1 MSLSVCGAQPHA
13 KQGETV
19 MTHPLKTVLVTGATA
34 GFGHAIAL
42 RLVKEG
48 FRVIATGRRK
58 ERLDALAAQ
67 AGGAVLPFVLDM
79 TDLEAIKALPDALP
93 EGWQQVDVLVNNA
106 GLALGL
112 EKAWQ
117 TKPTDWEQM
126 IATNVTG
133 LVEITRALLPGMVAR
148 NAGHVISLGSTAGT
162 YPYPGANVYGATKA
176 FVDQFM
182 RNLRSDLLGK
192 QVRATTIAPG
202 LCGGS
207 EFSQVR
213 LGDKDKADAV
223 YDNTKPLLPEDI
235 AETVAWV
242 LKLPPHVNINE
253 IEMMP
258 TCQASAGL
266 AVDRTMAV

>member
-1 MSLSVCGAQPHA
+1 MSQNNKIA
-13 KQGETV
+13 
-19 MTHPLKTVLVTGATA
+19 LVTGATA

-42 RLVKEG
+42 RLVQEG
-48 FRVIATGRRK
+48 YRVVATGRRL
-58 ERLDALAAQ
+58 ERLEALAGQ
-67 AGGAVLPFVLDM
+67 VEAGRILPFRLDM
-79 TDLEAIKALPDALP
+79 TDLAAISTLPQSLP
-93 EGWQQVDVLVNNA
+93 QDWREVDVLVNNA

-112 EKAWQ
+112 DKAWQ
-117 TKPTDWEQM
+117 TNPQDWQTM

-133 LVEITRALLPGMVAR
+133 LVEITRALLPGMVER
-148 NAGHVISLGSTAGT
+148 NSGHVVSLGSTAGT
-162 YPYPGANVYGATKA
+162 YAYPGANVYGATKA

-182 RNLRSDLLGK
+182 RNLRSDLLGR

-213 LGDKDKADAV
+213 LGDQSKADAV
-223 YDNTKPLLPEDI
+223 YEGTAPLLPEDI

-242 LKLPPHVNINE
+242 LGLPAHVNINHV
-253 IEMMP
+253 EMMP

-266 AVDRTMAV
+266 AVDRNMLG

>member
-1 MSLSVCGAQPHA
+1 
-13 KQGETV
+13 
-19 MTHPLKTVLVTGATA
+19 MTQPLKTVLVTGATA

-42 RLVKEG
+42 RLVKDG
-48 FRVIATGRRK
+48 YRVIATGRRK
-58 ERLDALAAQ
+58 ERLEALAAQ
-67 AGGAVLPFVLDM
+67 AGANLLPFVLDM
-79 TDLEAIKALPDALP
+79 TDLAALKALPASLP
-93 EGWQQVDVLVNNA
+93 TGWQQVDVLINNA

-117 TKPTDWEQM
+117 TNPADWERM

-133 LVEITRALLPGMVAR
+133 LVEITRALLPGMVER
-148 NAGHVISLGSTAGT
+148 NAGHVISIGSTAGI

-192 QVRATTIAPG
+192 QVRATNIAPG

-207 EFSQVR
+207 EFSEVR
-213 LGDKDKADAV
+213 LGDKSKADAV

-242 LKLPPHVNINE
+242 LALPPHVNINI

-258 TCQASAGL
+258 ICQASAGL
-266 AVDRTMAV
+266 AVDRSMAG

>member
-1 MSLSVCGAQPHA
+1 MEKRA
-13 KQGETV
+13 
-19 MTHPLKTVLVTGATA
+19 MTQPLKTVLVTGATA

-42 RLVKEG
+42 RLVKDG
-48 FRVIATGRRK
+48 YRVIATGRRQ
-58 ERLDALAAQ
+58 ERLDALAKE
-67 AGGAVLPFVLDM
+67 AGPALLPFKLDV
-79 TDLEAIKALPDALP
+79 TDLAAVQALPASLP
-93 EGWQQVDVLVNNA
+93 EGWQDVDVLVNNA

-112 EKAWQ
+112 EKAWE
-117 TKPTDWEQM
+117 TKFSDWERM

-148 NAGHVISLGSTAGT
+148 NSGHVISLGSTAGS
-162 YPYPGANVYGATKA
+162 YPYPGANVYGGSKA
-176 FVDQFM
+176 FVEQFM

-207 EFSQVR
+207 EFSEVR
-213 LGDKDKADAV
+213 LGDKAQADAV
-223 YDNTKPLLPEDI
+223 YNGTKPLLPDDI

-242 LKLPPHVNINE
+242 LALPAHVNINHV
-253 IEMMP
+253 EMMP

-266 AVDRTMAV
+266 AVDRTMAG

>member
-1 MSLSVCGAQPHA
+1 MSQKFKIA
-13 KQGETV
+13 
-19 MTHPLKTVLVTGATA
+19 LVTGATA

-42 RLVKEG
+42 RLVHEG
-48 FRVIATGRRK
+48 YRVIATGRRQ
-58 ERLDALAAQ
+58 ERLEALAGQ
-67 AGGAVLPFVLDM
+67 VEAGRILPLRLDM
-79 TDLEAIKALPDALP
+79 TDLPAIRALPQSLP
-93 EGWQQVDVLVNNA
+93 QEWQAVDVLVNNA

-117 TKPTDWEQM
+117 TNPQDWETM

-133 LVEITRALLPGMVAR
+133 LVEITRTLLPGMVAR
-148 NAGHVISLGSTAGT
+148 NQGHVVSLGSTAGT

-182 RNLRSDLLGK
+182 RNLRSDLLGR

-213 LGDKDKADAV
+213 LGDQGQADAV
-223 YDNTKPLLPEDI
+223 YAGTAPLLPQDI

-242 LKLPPHVNINE
+242 LGLPAHVNINHVE
-253 IEMMP
+253 IMP

-266 AVDRTMAV
+266 AVDRSMLG

>member
-1 MSLSVCGAQPHA
+1 MSQKFRIA
-13 KQGETV
+13 
-19 MTHPLKTVLVTGATA
+19 LVTGATA

-42 RLVKEG
+42 RLVHEG
-48 FRVIATGRRK
+48 YRVIATGRRQ
-58 ERLDALAAQ
+58 ERLEALAGQ
-67 AGGAVLPFVLDM
+67 VEAGRILPLRLDM
-79 TDLEAIKALPDALP
+79 TDLPALRALPQSLP
-93 EGWQQVDVLVNNA
+93 QEWQAVDVLVNNA

-117 TKPTDWEQM
+117 TNPQDWETM

-148 NAGHVISLGSTAGT
+148 NSGHVVSLGSTAGT

-182 RNLRSDLLGK
+182 RNLRSDLLGR

-213 LGDKDKADAV
+213 LGDQGKADAV
-223 YDNTKPLLPEDI
+223 YAGTAPLLPQDI

-242 LKLPPHVNINE
+242 LGQPAHVNINHV
-253 IEMMP
+253 EMMP

-266 AVDRTMAV
+266 AVDRSMLGS

>member
-1 MSLSVCGAQPHA
+1 
-13 KQGETV
+13 
-19 MTHPLKTVLVTGATA
+19 
-34 GFGHAIAL
+34 
-42 RLVKEG
+42 
-48 FRVIATGRRK
+48 
-58 ERLDALAAQ
+58 
-67 AGGAVLPFVLDM
+67 
-79 TDLEAIKALPDALP
+79 
-93 EGWQQVDVLVNNA
+93 VLVNNA

-117 TKPTDWEQM
+117 TNPQDWETM

-148 NAGHVISLGSTAGT
+148 NSGHVVSLGSTAGT

-182 RNLRSDLLGK
+182 RNLRSDLLGR

-213 LGDKDKADAV
+213 LGDQGKADAV
-223 YDNTKPLLPEDI
+223 YAGTAPLLPQDI

-242 LKLPPHVNINE
+242 LGQPAHVNINHV
-253 IEMMP
+253 EMMP

-266 AVDRTMAV
+266 AVDRSMLGS

>member
-1 MSLSVCGAQPHA
+1 
-13 KQGETV
+13 

-48 FRVIATGRRK
+48 YRVIATGRRK
-58 ERLDALAAQ
+58 DRLEALAQQ
-67 AGGAVLPFVLDM
+67 AGEALLPFVLDV
-79 TDLEAIKALPDALP
+79 TDLAAVKALPQSLP
-93 EGWQQVDVLVNNA
+93 EDWQQVDVLVNNA

-112 EKAWQ
+112 EKAWE
-117 TKPTDWEQM
+117 TNPADWERM

-162 YPYPGANVYGATKA
+162 YPYPGANVYGASKA

-207 EFSQVR
+207 EFSTVR
-213 LGDKDKADAV
+213 LGDAEKAAAV
-223 YDNTKPLLPEDI
+223 YTNTKPLLPEDI

-242 LKLPPHVNINE
+242 LGLPAHVNINALE
-253 IEMMP
+253 LMP

-266 AVDRTMAV
+266 AVDRSMAQ

>member
-1 MSLSVCGAQPHA
+1 
-13 KQGETV
+13 
-19 MTHPLKTVLVTGATA
+19 MTQPLKTALVTGATA

-42 RLVKEG
+42 RLIKEG
-48 FRVIATGRRK
+48 YRVIATGRRQ
-58 ERLDALAAQ
+58 ERLDALAQQ
-67 AGGAVLPFVLDM
+67 AGPNLLPFVLDV
-79 TDLEAIKALPDALP
+79 TDIAAIKALPTSLP
-93 EGWQQVDVLVNNA
+93 AGWQEVDVLVNNA

-117 TKPTDWEQM
+117 TNPTDWECM

-148 NAGHVISLGSTAGT
+148 NTGHVVALGSTAGT
-162 YPYPGANVYGATKA
+162 YPYSGANVYGATKA

-192 QVRATTIAPG
+192 QVRATTLAPG

-207 EFSQVR
+207 EFSTVR
-213 LGDKDKADAV
+213 LGDQAKADAV
-223 YDNTKPLLPEDI
+223 YTNTKPLLPEDI

-242 LKLPPHVNINE
+242 LGLPQHVNINHVE
-253 IEMMP
+253 LMP

-266 AVDRTMAV
+266 AVDRTMAG

>member
-1 MSLSVCGAQPHA
+1 MSQ
-13 KQGETV
+13 KR
-19 MTHPLKTVLVTGATA
+19 KTALVTGATA

-42 RLVKEG
+42 RLVQEG
-48 FRVIATGRRK
+48 YRVVATGRRL
-58 ERLDALAAQ
+58 ERLEALAGKVE
-67 AGGAVLPFVLDM
+67 AGRILPFQLDM
-79 TDLEAIKALPDALP
+79 TDLPALRALPNSLP
-93 EGWQQVDVLVNNA
+93 QDWREVDVLVNNA

-112 EKAWQ
+112 DKAWQ
-117 TKPTDWEQM
+117 TSPQDWDTM

-133 LVEITRALLPGMVAR
+133 LAEITRVLLPGMVAR
-148 NAGHVISLGSTAGT
+148 NCGHVVSLGSTAGT
-162 YPYPGANVYGATKA
+162 YPYAGANVYGATKA

-213 LGDKDKADAV
+213 LGDQSKADAV
-223 YDNTKPLLPEDI
+223 YQGTAPLLPEDI

-242 LKLPPHVNINE
+242 LGLPAHVNINHV
-253 IEMMP
+253 EMMP

-266 AVDRTMAV
+266 AVDRTMLG

>member
-1 MSLSVCGAQPHA
+1 MA
-13 KQGETV
+13 
-19 MTHPLKTVLVTGATA
+19 HPLKTVLVTGATA

-48 FRVIATGRRK
+48 FRVIATGRRQ
-58 ERLDALAAQ
+58 ERLEALARE
-67 AGGAVLPFVLDM
+67 AGENLLPFKLDM
-79 TDLEAIKALPDALP
+79 TDLDAVKALPGSLP
-93 EGWQQVDVLVNNA
+93 AEWQQVDVLVNNA

-112 EKAWQ
+112 EKAWE
-117 TKPTDWEQM
+117 TNLSDWEQM

-133 LVEITRALLPGMVAR
+133 LVEITRALLPGMVER
-148 NAGHVISLGSTAGT
+148 NAGHVISLGSTAGI
-162 YPYPGANVYGATKA
+162 YPYQGANVYGATKA

-192 QVRATTIAPG
+192 QVRATNIAPG

-213 LGDKDKADAV
+213 LGDSQKAAAV
-223 YDNTKPLLPEDI
+223 YDKTQPLLPEDI

-242 LKLPPHVNINE
+242 LKLPPHVNINMV
-253 IEMMP
+253 EMMP

-266 AVDRTMAV
+266 AVDRTMAG